1 MECNDKQLIIKDPE
15 NGFLPNSDKIF
26 TNLED
31 EFTKLLTDIDSSSL
45 DAKDDIS
52 NIDLEFLKNDYIELY
67 DMRKLLNDPKYHIAK
82 FKIQFFDFINLNDYF
97 YKALD
102 NVFISEQKNIKKVMN
117 QKDNQNKKQ
126 SSNPNSGNENKLK
139 ESQKNSNEIE
149 KIKKQN
155 KKNKKYKDGQNE
167 SKQEDENNEHKN
179 NTKKDSLEENG
190 EEKAESAKE
199 IENKNESNS
208 NSKEDKSKKI
218 ENITQ
223 HKDDNSSIN
232 NISTNKEENNI
243 GNKLSEE
250 SLNKDFKNIYPIGS
264 YSSENI
270 YDNPKTKKGSQST
283 IKYSNIL
290 ESSLSASA
298 LEKVL
303 TGIKPYDQEDKMHQ
317 FKFKYIKK
325 ELGLEEYEKMT
336 GKAYE
341 DFARKSFKI
350 MLMIISQDDIKFENP
365 NKVFIDEVIEY
376 YLTNSKNKSSSLKIE
391 TDIHDIIGEKLVD
404 TNMEIDIIAEFKYTI
419 IEKLKNYFR
428 KNIFFAEEIYKSGDE
443 KQFDDITLIVEIAR
457 NIIIQGKEKLNQ
469 AIRYIEL
476 ISILNLYNSK
486 VTQNIDSSPILS
498 FCEKYKISVC
508 TTKMFCIITD
518 GDYSFLKYVFNEI
531 IKKIF
536 TENYNDVN
544 KIKEFIKKQLE
555 DKDIMEKIEEEE
567 MKLMEENIYNNYLM
581 FDTLKKNNIKF
592 CVLYIG
598 DINHNLYQQN
608 LVYNAINNRNLIQ
621 KNIIEELFK
630 SFEVK
635 KSLPEIKKKNRDL
648 KIKISSFIKEI
659 NSITEKKF
667 DVIKSNPNFDS
678 LINSL
683 LNGLKIDKF
692 LKISRE
698 LKFYVTFN
706 IFGWDKSD
714 LMFLEKI
721 KEFQENN
728 PFKYLKGYEIKK
740 FESHMTFFGDFTEKV
755 KSSLSQNKFEIYTM
769 LIDQNNTDDIVM
781 LKQFNNY
788 RSEKNCILSNN
799 IRYLVYN
806 KNNSNNIKLD
816 LENSDFQYILDK
828 KIININKRIINEIHN
843 LKKTI
848 KYSEIKIGVKSTL
861 NKENLTKKLKAEL
874 HSLFNLNSDK
884 NFEDV
889 INKINNEDYSLNDEQ
904 YKNLSKYF
912 EDAFKLVN
920 SKIIMLEK
928 FVNKKDDNA
937 LKKKLNELNENIICQ
952 RIYSYLYFKIIAYI
966 NDGIY
971 SLVKNELSEFIKD
984 MEITSVNK

>member
-303 TGIKPYDQEDKMHQ
+303 TGIKPYDQ
-317 FKFKYIKK
+317 
-325 ELGLEEYEKMT
+325 
-336 GKAYE
+336 
-341 DFARKSFKI
+341 
-350 MLMIISQDDIKFENP
+350 
-365 NKVFIDEVIEY
+365 
-376 YLTNSKNKSSSLKIE
+376 
-391 TDIHDIIGEKLVD
+391 
-404 TNMEIDIIAEFKYTI
+404 
-419 IEKLKNYFR
+419 
-428 KNIFFAEEIYKSGDE
+428 
-443 KQFDDITLIVEIAR
+443 
-457 NIIIQGKEKLNQ
+457 
-469 AIRYIEL
+469 
-476 ISILNLYNSK
+476 
-486 VTQNIDSSPILS
+486 
-498 FCEKYKISVC
+498 
-508 TTKMFCIITD
+508 
-518 GDYSFLKYVFNEI
+518 
-531 IKKIF
+531 
-536 TENYNDVN
+536 
-544 KIKEFIKKQLE
+544 
-555 DKDIMEKIEEEE
+555 
-567 MKLMEENIYNNYLM
+567 
-581 FDTLKKNNIKF
+581 
-592 CVLYIG
+592 
-598 DINHNLYQQN
+598 
-608 LVYNAINNRNLIQ
+608 
-621 KNIIEELFK
+621 
-630 SFEVK
+630 VK
-635 KSLPEIKKKNRDL
+635 R
-648 KIKISSFIKEI
+648 
-659 NSITEKKF
+659 
-667 DVIKSNPNFDS
+667 
-678 LINSL
+678 
-683 LNGLKIDKF
+683 
-692 LKISRE
+692 
-698 LKFYVTFN
+698 
-706 IFGWDKSD
+706 
-714 LMFLEKI
+714 
-721 KEFQENN
+721 
-728 PFKYLKGYEIKK
+728 
-740 FESHMTFFGDFTEKV
+740 
-755 KSSLSQNKFEIYTM
+755 
-769 LIDQNNTDDIVM
+769 
-781 LKQFNNY
+781 
-788 RSEKNCILSNN
+788 
-799 IRYLVYN
+799 
-806 KNNSNNIKLD
+806 
-816 LENSDFQYILDK
+816 
-828 KIININKRIINEIHN
+828 
-843 LKKTI
+843 
-848 KYSEIKIGVKSTL
+848 
-861 NKENLTKKLKAEL
+861 
-874 HSLFNLNSDK
+874 
-884 NFEDV
+884 
-889 INKINNEDYSLNDEQ
+889 
-904 YKNLSKYF
+904 
-912 EDAFKLVN
+912 
-920 SKIIMLEK
+920 
-928 FVNKKDDNA
+928 
-937 LKKKLNELNENIICQ
+937 
-952 RIYSYLYFKIIAYI
+952 
-966 NDGIY
+966 
-971 SLVKNELSEFIKD
+971 
-984 MEITSVNK
+984 